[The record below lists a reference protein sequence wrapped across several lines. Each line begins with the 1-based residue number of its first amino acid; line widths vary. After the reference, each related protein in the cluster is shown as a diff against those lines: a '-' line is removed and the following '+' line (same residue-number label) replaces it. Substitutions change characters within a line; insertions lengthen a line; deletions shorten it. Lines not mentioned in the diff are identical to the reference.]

1 MTLKLSQVVF
11 SFVSSYIFKILIS
24 SYQNADHNFL
34 KKYSR
39 LTLSY
44 LIHLAL
50 QLDCERGTIA
60 SHSTMLLRSTVRPHR
75 RAQYLWTISYQT
87 MDSSGRQKTNI
98 TQCIQLFHSLTQYF
112 QLSVS
117 FYLSFSLSLGFVSS
131 PPQAVCEVRAKGVF
145 PTLQV
150 TDACSS
156 GSVGRLSK
164 VHLWKLFSLDILN
177 EHLLSNPSTVELTYR
192 TPTRHRLRAEYTIH
206 N

>member
-1 MTLKLSQVVF
+1 MLGRLWLEVTGQLRFLWWTTAPVLSPFVSLYSRHYWMRNIFMTLKLSQVVF

-98 TQCIQLFHSLTQYF
+98 TQCIQLFHSLT
-112 QLSVS
+112 
-117 FYLSFSLSLGFVSS
+117 
-131 PPQAVCEVRAKGVF
+131 
-145 PTLQV
+145 
-150 TDACSS
+150 
-156 GSVGRLSK
+156 
-164 VHLWKLFSLDILN
+164 
-177 EHLLSNPSTVELTYR
+177 
-192 TPTRHRLRAEYTIH
+192 
-206 N
+206 